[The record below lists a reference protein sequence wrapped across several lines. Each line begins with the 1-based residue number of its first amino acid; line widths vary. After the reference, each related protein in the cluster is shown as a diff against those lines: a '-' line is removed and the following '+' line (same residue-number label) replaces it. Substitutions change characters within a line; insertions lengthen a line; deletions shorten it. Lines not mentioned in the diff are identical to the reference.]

1 MAPARTEVL
10 VIDQPAL
17 HSKTVA
23 TEKVTPLPDLAPPLL
38 PTEKIGPMGWI
49 RSLLHF
55 ELGESY
61 NAEEVTSILKRAYS
75 AFKDRTPIAGCEAV
89 PTAEYLETGLL
100 QLRHYGDE
108 IEHDFLVKDLRGEDF
123 PSFEELKRRGYPSS
137 VLDPDVVCQR
147 GLGGEWPRAGDRLN
161 TTMVQLNFI
170 KGGLLL
176 NVLFLHAYI
185 DGTTAYKFTEIFAE
199 EVRKAQGLPITN
211 PVEIP
216 CEDRAKLMKP
226 SDTIVGKPEDHPEYI
241 EVPFT
246 PEGPPPKLASP
257 IHHGHIFYFS
267 SEKIQE
273 LKEAAAPRNAKLF
286 KSDDTSS
293 YISTTD
299 ALTALVWRCTMTA
312 QHGKKEGED
321 KPTGP
326 SMVGLALDARRR
338 AGKPIH
344 KHTLG
349 NILGFAPAIL
359 DIEKVLEHE
368 DVSLA
373 DVALVVRGAVNKSKD
388 TYLATISSLVD
399 SIGNVSRLIP
409 AIFLDMPGNHAL
421 FSSWREFPFY
431 DIQWGPALGGQIK
444 AIRPPS
450 VGVTHSMHII
460 LPDRPDA
467 GPGVE
472 VFVGTENS
480 AMENLL
486 ENPLWRQYAQ
496 GPEKA

>member
-1 MAPARTEVL
+1 MAPAKTEVL
-10 VIDQPAL
+10 VVDQPAL

-23 TEKVTPLPDLAPPLL
+23 TEEVTPLPDLAPPLL

-55 ELGESY
+55 ELGENY
-61 NAEEVTSILKRAYS
+61 NAEEITSILKRAYS
-75 AFKDRTPIAGCEAV
+75 AFKERTPIAGCEAV

-108 IEHDFLVKDLRGEDF
+108 IEHDFLVKDFLDDDF
-123 PSFEELKRRGYPSS
+123 PSFEELKRRGYPTS

-147 GLGGEWPRAGDRLN
+147 GLGGEWPCAGDRLN

-211 PVEIP
+211 PAEIP
-216 CEDRAKLMKP
+216 CDDRAKLMKP
-226 SDTIVGKPEDHPEYI
+226 SDTIVGKPEDHP
-241 EVPFT
+241 
-246 PEGPPPKLASP
+246 
-257 IHHGHIFYFS
+257 
-267 SEKIQE
+267 
-273 LKEAAAPRNAKLF
+273 
-286 KSDDTSS
+286 D
-293 YISTTD
+293 
-299 ALTALVWRCTMTA
+299 
-312 QHGKKEGED
+312 
-321 KPTGP
+321 
-326 SMVGLALDARRR
+326 
-338 AGKPIH
+338 
-344 KHTLG
+344 
-349 NILGFAPAIL
+349 
-359 DIEKVLEHE
+359 
-368 DVSLA
+368 LA
-373 DVALVVRGAVNKSKD
+373 DIALVVRGAVNKSKD

-399 SIGNVSRLIP
+399 GLGNVSRLIP

-431 DIQWGPALGGQIK
+431 DIQWGPALGDRIK

-460 LPDRPDA
+460 LPDRPEA

-472 VFVGTENS
+472 VFVGMENS
-480 AMENLL
+480 AMESLL
-486 ENPLWRQYAQ
+486 ENPLWRKYAQ